1 MRIRLLHG
9 LGAEPDDWDAVR
21 RLVPEADAPRL
32 PDALEDA
39 IADAAEWLAAGPGV
53 LVGHSMGGHVAL
65 AAALRSGRDHHRLL
79 LVAPGGLGPPPPPQ
93 VLAMYEAPVLLARSR
108 VDFENAT
115 RVLFADP
122 HGVHANAYAAR
133 RSEIVGTAAHGR
145 WARRTATQVE
155 GVART
160 WPGPAALDVPC
171 PMELLWG
178 AADRFVPRAPLDAFA
193 AAHPRCTLTVVPGA
207 GHMLP
212 VEQPAVV
219 ERAIRAAIRR

>member
-39 IADAAEWLAAGPGV
+39 IATAAEWLAEGPGV
-53 LVGHSMGGHVAL
+53 LVGHSMGGQVAL
-65 AAALRSGRDHHRLL
+65 AAALRSGREHHRLL

-108 VDFENAT
+108 VDFENAS

-122 HGVHANAYAAR
+122 RGAHANAYVAR
-133 RSEIVGTAAHGR
+133 RSAIVGTAAHGR
-145 WARRTATQVE
+145 WARRTAEQVE

-160 WPGPAALDVPC
+160 WPGAAALDVRC
-171 PMELLWG
+171 PVGLLWG

-193 AAHPRCTLTVVPGA
+193 AAHPRCMLTVVPRA

-212 VEQPAVV
+212 VEAPAVV
-219 ERAIRAAIRR
+219 ERAIRAAGRG